1 MMWSWKDEITR
12 KELLEHMYLLPVI
25 PIAELKRELKKRD
38 LPLSGRQEDMWLR
51 LFFYDVANMGRNEII
66 PDEIWKKF
74 YEDSMRPTRIRS
86 YDDVTFA
93 DRRRTIL
100 FEELKQALE
109 ALETQRFAL
118 NWTSFPEV
126 LLNE

>member
-1 MMWSWKDEITR
+1 MMWSWKDETTR
-12 KELLEHMYLLPVI
+12 KELLEHMYLLPVM
-25 PIAELKRELKKRD
+25 PIAELKEELKKRD
-38 LPLSGRQEDMWLR
+38 LPVSGRQKDLWLR

-66 PDEIWKKF
+66 PDEIWNKVYQSQFNEGRK
-74 YEDSMRPTRIRS
+74 
-86 YDDVTFA
+86 
-93 DRRRTIL
+93 DRL

-126 LLNE
+126 LLK

>member
-1 MMWSWKDEITR
+1 MWSWKDEITR
-12 KELLEHMYLLPVI
+12 KELLEHMYLLPVM
-25 PIAELKRELKKRD
+25 PIAELKEELKKRD
-38 LPLSGRQEDMWLR
+38 LPVSGRRNDLMLR

-74 YEDSMRPTRIRS
+74 YESNLLPEGETATYS
-86 YDDVTFA
+86 PS
-93 DRRRTIL
+93 RRRTIL

-126 LLNE
+126 LLK